1 MMGKIC
7 GYAILY
13 ASLPFTN
20 MASSL
25 ISPSSSRQPCS
36 GFALVIALSLMA
48 FVLLL
53 LLSIT
58 TLVQVESR
66 SAQISIKQLRAEQSA
81 LLGLQIALGELQKT
95 AGPDQRVTAVADI
108 LANDGSKTAV
118 AGRHRWAGV
127 WDTSGYSAAT
137 PDTKTFKRWLV
148 SSSAPNGLSLD
159 TDAQG
164 ATLSNP
170 YTIFEAVDPSGSRDV
185 NNDVIVE
192 KIPISNAGS
201 LSDSYY
207 AYWVEDEGGKADLA
221 WNEGTYTD
229 DERKQA
235 ARLSSSPGVDYDVFA
250 SDVASPFNG
259 LVAHPIEA
267 DSSNNGWLANIGKA
281 VSTSG
286 LPLVTGSNQDATDW
300 LKAFRHDITFGSRA
314 VLCDVKNGGLRRDL
328 SLAFEMDGNAE
339 SEDATLFNQQNGEFV
354 AGSDNLAAIQN
365 APEMTVLD
373 RFLFRDLP
381 GAGNDFSGDITVPE
395 TVVRGPSWW
404 LLRDY
409 ANLYKRLSTSGNYYA
424 LDARAYFPNRTTAN
438 PNNNLIDI
446 HAQDQRYVG
455 DRNIKVHALNRETNS
470 SGGYAFRP
478 IRASYAPVLLGVNA
492 IYSLVYKDNKLQ
504 MVVDPFFIIWNPYDS
519 KITADKFA
527 VTLENGF
534 AGGVRFR
541 VTDPDGDQKYYGK
554 EGRSNGGSDTS
565 FYDFAKRKSGLDA
578 NLSYLITDLSM
589 NPGEVL
595 IYSPPIEADRSS
607 DANVLNDE
615 LLPGMN
621 YDATTSG
628 IWFDEFP
635 YQNTFINGAGRE
647 VSRDRWE
654 TVETTQAG
662 QYTIDLLF
670 NLATASGA
678 GIANLIETNLPA
690 SIRKPNELNDE
701 ARFGEHVAGKE
712 FRLNHTGS
720 ETSTNV
726 DTGARWDETNDVWPL
741 SYTFSDLGA
750 AKKSFG
756 ILSMLTIPTDYD
768 EADTA
773 LEVFSQ
779 FNVTAPVCTN
789 TELYGRA
796 PFNMVVK
803 SVSADGYNNLMN
815 AVGIDL
821 DALGSGNNGFYG
833 KSYDLG
839 DGDSS
844 FPLLSI
850 PKSPLYSL
858 VEFSGAN
865 IGTRLFEPTHAI
877 GNSWKPPYIPKDSIY
892 DNTTAYWN
900 LADFTLNDASW
911 LLNDALFDRYYLS
924 GIAPAYTISGSGYS
938 TSGSFD
944 SARTA
949 TLRDF
954 FSDDY
959 QAAQANPALEPYL
972 PDGMIATDI
981 EALLTPA
988 DGYKKL
994 GAYSLINGAFN
1005 VNSTSVA
1012 AWSALLRGNK
1022 DLGIQ
1027 SLQGATDSA
1036 TGTPFPLSSSA
1047 SDTNSTNE
1055 WEKLSRLSDSDIS
1068 NLAAK
1073 IVDEVR
1079 TRGPFM
1085 SISDFVNRRI
1095 TNGSSSSQG
1104 ALQEAI
1110 EQAGIN
1116 GNQSSG
1122 IRAATSDTIPN
1133 YSDYSSFF
1141 PYADVGD
1148 RNNATGIPME
1158 INQANILLPIAPKL
1172 TARSDTFKIRAY
1184 GEVTTI
1190 GGGMV
1195 QAICE
1200 ATVQRVPGYINPV
1213 DDPWSE
1219 NYANPLS
1226 PTGAA
1231 QLDSINQTFGR
1242 RFKVVNLRW
1251 LDQSGI

>member
-1 MMGKIC
+1 
-7 GYAILY
+7 
-13 ASLPFTN
+13 
-20 MASSL
+20 
-25 ISPSSSRQPCS
+25 
-36 GFALVIALSLMA
+36 
-48 FVLLL
+48 
-53 LLSIT
+53 
-58 TLVQVESR
+58 
-66 SAQISIKQLRAEQSA
+66 
-81 LLGLQIALGELQKT
+81 
-95 AGPDQRVTAVADI
+95 
-108 LANDGSKTAV
+108 
-118 AGRHRWAGV
+118 
-127 WDTSGYSAAT
+127 
-137 PDTKTFKRWLV
+137 
-148 SSSAPNGLSLD
+148 
-159 TDAQG
+159 
-164 ATLSNP
+164 
-170 YTIFEAVDPSGSRDV
+170 
-185 NNDVIVE
+185 
-192 KIPISNAGS
+192 
-201 LSDSYY
+201 
-207 AYWVEDEGGKADLA
+207 
-221 WNEGTYTD
+221 
-229 DERKQA
+229 
-235 ARLSSSPGVDYDVFA
+235 
-250 SDVASPFNG
+250 
-259 LVAHPIEA
+259 
-267 DSSNNGWLANIGKA
+267 
-281 VSTSG
+281 
-286 LPLVTGSNQDATDW
+286 
-300 LKAFRHDITFGSRA
+300 
-314 VLCDVKNGGLRRDL
+314 
-328 SLAFEMDGNAE
+328 
-339 SEDATLFNQQNGEFV
+339 
-354 AGSDNLAAIQN
+354 
-365 APEMTVLD
+365 
-373 RFLFRDLP
+373 
-381 GAGNDFSGDITVPE
+381 
-395 TVVRGPSWW
+395 
-404 LLRDY
+404 
-409 ANLYKRLSTSGNYYA
+409 
-424 LDARAYFPNRTTAN
+424 
-438 PNNNLIDI
+438 
-446 HAQDQRYVG
+446 
-455 DRNIKVHALNRETNS
+455 
-470 SGGYAFRP
+470 
-478 IRASYAPVLLGVNA
+478 
-492 IYSLVYKDNKLQ
+492 
-504 MVVDPFFIIWNPYDS
+504 
-519 KITADKFA
+519 
-527 VTLENGF
+527 
-534 AGGVRFR
+534 
-541 VTDPDGDQKYYGK
+541 
-554 EGRSNGGSDTS
+554 
-565 FYDFAKRKSGLDA
+565 
-578 NLSYLITDLSM
+578 
-589 NPGEVL
+589 
-595 IYSPPIEADRSS
+595 
-607 DANVLNDE
+607 
-615 LLPGMN
+615 
-621 YDATTSG
+621 
-628 IWFDEFP
+628 
-635 YQNTFINGAGRE
+635 
-647 VSRDRWE
+647 
-654 TVETTQAG
+654 
-662 QYTIDLLF
+662 
-670 NLATASGA
+670 
-678 GIANLIETNLPA
+678 
-690 SIRKPNELNDE
+690 
-701 ARFGEHVAGKE
+701 
-712 FRLNHTGS
+712 
-720 ETSTNV
+720 
-726 DTGARWDETNDVWPL
+726 
-741 SYTFSDLGA
+741 
-750 AKKSFG
+750 
-756 ILSMLTIPTDYD
+756 
-768 EADTA
+768 
-773 LEVFSQ
+773 
-779 FNVTAPVCTN
+779 
-789 TELYGRA
+789 
-796 PFNMVVK
+796 MVVK

-1200 ATVQRVPGYINPV
+1200 ATVQRVPEYINPV